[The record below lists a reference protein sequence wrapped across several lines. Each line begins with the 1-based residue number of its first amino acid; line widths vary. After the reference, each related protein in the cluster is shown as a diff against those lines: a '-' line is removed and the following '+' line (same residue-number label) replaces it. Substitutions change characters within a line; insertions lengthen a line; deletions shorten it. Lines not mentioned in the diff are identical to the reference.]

1 MHASFHLI
9 PLHFSH
15 LVDYRCISSF
25 FLNFEPVFENRESS
39 SSWVNVYYFS
49 RHDSHTLSPECGITI
64 YLFIYLFI
72 HLFCQCVV
80 CLSFISSLSLLF
92 HRLETLTR
100 DHYFTLPQSTETHLC
115 WPRVNVTSSPISIN
129 GAHCFTALKSL
140 DFRIHFMAWW
150 RDVLALCPAAK
161 CS

>member
-72 HLFCQCVV
+72 Y
-80 CLSFISSLSLLF
+80 SFILSMRSLSQF
-92 HRLETLTR
+92 H
-100 DHYFTLPQSTETHLC
+100 
-115 WPRVNVTSSPISIN
+115 
-129 GAHCFTALKSL
+129 
-140 DFRIHFMAWW
+140 
-150 RDVLALCPAAK
+150 
-161 CS
+161 